1 MHPYGS
7 YTSPEEIGNIHRVNK
22 NPPRRAEIKVRKNE
36 MKLRKNQIISPKNF
50 FVPRWRIKG
59 IGRVTAVPQ
68 RTPRRVA
75 KCRDARSCV
84 RCIKGYSVCCRTA
97 RRVTAV
103 GTHDLCVRCIKGD
116 NVCCRTARR
125 VTAVGTHDLCV
136 RCIKGYS
143 VVVLTGT
150 DAQIVRPY
158 NRYT

>member
-103 GTHDLCVRCIKGD
+103 GTHDLCVRCIKGYSVVVLTGTD
-116 NVCCRTARR
+116 AQTSNGCRDARS
-125 VTAVGTHDLCV
+125 CV

-150 DAQIVRPY
+150 DTRPCVRS
-158 NRYT
+158 